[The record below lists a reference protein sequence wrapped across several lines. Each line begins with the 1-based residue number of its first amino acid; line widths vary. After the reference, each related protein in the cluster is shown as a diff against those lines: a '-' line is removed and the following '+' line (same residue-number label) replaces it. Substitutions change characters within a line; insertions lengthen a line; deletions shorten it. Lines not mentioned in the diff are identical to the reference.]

1 MPKPKIDRVKL
12 SQLLKQGK
20 TQREV
25 AQVFGVSEG
34 AISKAKKELNISVVK
49 SVALESAHKVVD
61 KNLDAIDQL
70 QRVNQVANQLLDELT
85 GEDQVI
91 DRMVKAVEVSLE
103 YEGDPISQKKYIRQV
118 ILRVN
123 QDKNTA
129 LKACAEIRGQLNLQL
144 DIFKTLYDMQAVA
157 EFQKEVL
164 TAIGE
169 EAPNVRNRII
179 QRLKESRS
187 LRSAA
192 SIN

>member
-187 LRSAA
+187 LRSAV